1 MADVCTHITKKEI
14 NVIQPNVRDAMK
26 PGGLNIGSML
36 GLKVI
41 IQSIAIF
48 QNTSSEVVKDKT
60 DNNTIL
66 GTATESILLE
76 FGLLED
82 GDLMHIVEPS
92 NSVRNK
98 MSVLVSL
105 PNRGVRAFCKGAS
118 EIILR
123 ICDKIIDSNGNDV
136 DLPEEQANKVNAL
149 RTLSVVV
156 KDIDATEGE
165 NSILDNGYTLI
176 ISKRNESNTQ
186 YLCGCAS

>member
-1 MADVCTHITKKEI
+1 
-14 NVIQPNVRDAMK
+14 
-26 PGGLNIGSML
+26 
-36 GLKVI
+36 
-41 IQSIAIF
+41 
-48 QNTSSEVVKDKT
+48 
-60 DNNTIL
+60 
-66 GTATESILLE
+66 
-76 FGLLED
+76 
-82 GDLMHIVEPS
+82 
-92 NSVRNK
+92 

-176 ISKRNESNTQ
+176 IVGLKREFVLTSVIVIQLYKTKQ
-186 YLCGCAS
+186 LLITSSYSIFIIILVKKK

>member
-82 GDLMHIVEPS
+82 GDLMHI
-92 NSVRNK
+92 
-98 MSVLVSL
+98 
-105 PNRGVRAFCKGAS
+105 
-118 EIILR
+118 
-123 ICDKIIDSNGNDV
+123 
-136 DLPEEQANKVNAL
+136 
-149 RTLSVVV
+149 
-156 KDIDATEGE
+156 
-165 NSILDNGYTLI
+165 
-176 ISKRNESNTQ
+176 
-186 YLCGCAS
+186 